1 VLATKVDFNFDA
13 SVDIARAHG
22 ERVEREF
29 YGDLRLRACPHWD
42 PETKPLVGLGGQGK
56 PP

>member
-1 VLATKVDFNFDA
+1 MLATKVDFNFDA